1 MTKLNQ
7 IITKTSRKIYRKIRK
22 SKLYFPIMKKIY
34 TLMRTLL
41 PIDQKLVVLESNVGK
56 SIGDS
61 PKAIYDYLQEFDLDY
76 KYVWITNK
84 NNGELGDNTKQVSRL
99 GIKYYYYL
107 ARAKYWVNNQNFPT
121 YLVKRSGTIYLQTWH
136 GTPLKR
142 MQNDLDKIIGRNAT
156 YLERVN
162 HAVTYWDYL
171 VSPSSYATD
180 CFKSAFEFKKEVLEV
195 GYPRNDIFY
204 ENSESLKYL
213 SDRVKQNLGIAADK
227 RKIILYAPTFRD
239 DAINKFNLELD
250 LKMFM
255 AELADDYILLIRAH
269 VATAQHIN
277 IPKQYGLDVLNV
289 SYYPDIQELYL
300 ISDMC
305 ITDYSSVMFDFAHTK
320 KPLLFFTYDLSHYQE
335 TLRGFYIDFISEAP
349 GPLSSTTAELIADIK
364 RVESEPLSSK
374 YEEFYDK
381 YCSIEDGSSS
391 KQVAEKVFDKV
402 KTAKKKV
409 SLSNEQN
416 ILKKANFKFNNQ
428 VEIGQTETGFLIT
441 TELPTS
447 SILLRGSD
455 SEEEILFDQG
465 KLVIPFAKIGELL
478 KDENDILEVIS
489 NDRKSWPISN
499 ILQKGIIVG
508 ESEGQNYYLYETEKN
523 TLNIQMNKLPSSL
536 IFHKSHRVRSFNLNS
551 EQVTVSLEIIT
562 KYAPVTSFELES
574 KIRHTERK
582 LSYRG
587 EVTNYTKIADLFY
600 RNHVDCTFNLA
611 DILELNQQNQ
621 TAPYFI
627 PNFDFYFALQVKGYA
642 TSRQVERIITED
654 LVEEGLIF
662 SENRQGYLVIQSY
675 MEKNSRGLTL
685 KLIEVEN
692 VTFDKFIN
700 DLPDKKQAELVNSET
715 ELSHLF
721 FKYVDVK
728 ALEQVNKVEII
739 IGSDEKAFFIKSEID
754 FGELFLVAGSK
765 LLSIS
770 KNDLGY
776 YIPTTLIDQASK
788 KSGGLIKIVT
798 NNRQQLRVT
807 DAFKVMAENQCYLTN
822 NRHSYFIYRSVDNCI
837 RVSRDKAPSPKS
849 YYKNHELNEVTSQ
862 AGDMH
867 LNLTIR
873 TEVFPLASISGL
885 VKLRGN
891 QQRQVVLGTVTQMK
905 ELANGVF
912 EHQVNI
918 VLTADVM
925 KTVASELNQNYYSY
939 DIFDFFF
946 TFEVAEQPLTPTAFR
961 ISCPNLPKDTAVI
974 SNGPEEVMVIHC
986 YPTKNTEN
994 LSAKMTLINRE
1005 VNQYYVDYKDQ
1016 ASLVKNPK
1024 PIILVNEYPHKAQ
1037 DTGLAYFKYLVDNH
1051 QDSYESYYLISKESK
1066 DLGNLEG
1073 YFDNVVFYKTKE
1085 HVEVFVKADILA
1097 SSHGTNYATP
1107 VVDSY
1112 SKGLLAEKYKVF
1124 LQHGIL
1130 GVRNMAHLYRK
1141 DPENPFTNLFIT
1153 SSNREKEL
1161 VMRDF
1166 DYADE
1171 DVIVSGLSRFDVLFS
1186 RENQLESRGNK
1197 KILIMPSWRE
1207 KLDTKPKEV
1216 FIKSNFYER
1225 FDKLLNSKEF
1235 EELAKENNWEVSL
1248 YLHTNFQK
1256 FSSCFNSKFVTVV
1269 AEGDKTV
1276 QELLIESDL
1285 LITDYSSVGLD
1296 FALREKPIIYYQ
1308 FDTKINNT
1316 TEQLTTDFFP
1326 GEIKI
1331 SLAGVLD
1338 ELRYFASH
1346 PEMRSQHVAKLD
1358 NLYLHRDCNANNR
1371 IFAAMTAGLEK
1382 RNREIAKGN

>member
-1 MTKLNQ
+1 MNRLKRSLA
-7 IITKTSRKIYRKIRK
+7 KIYKKFRTGRYYT
-22 SKLYFPIMKKIY
+22 LIMKKIY
-34 TLMRTLL
+34 RLVQLLL
-41 PIDQKLVVLESNVGK
+41 PINKKLIVFESNVGK
-56 SIGDS
+56 GIGDS
-61 PKAIYDYLQEFDLDY
+61 PKAIYDYLQTLDLDY
-76 KYVWITNK
+76 HYVWISEK
-84 NNGELGDNTKQVSRL
+84 KVPAFGMNTKIVSRF
-99 GIKYYYYL
+99 GIQYYYYL
-107 ARAKYWVNNQNFPT
+107 ARANYWVNNQNFPT
-121 YLVKRSGTIYLQTWH
+121 DLVKRSGTTYLQTWH
-136 GTPLKR
+136 GTPLKK

-171 VSPSSYATD
+171 VSPSPYATK
-180 CFKSAFEFKKEVLEV
+180 CFRSAFDYQKEVLEV

-204 ENSESLKYL
+204 KSTVELESITTK
-213 SDRVKQNLGIAADK
+213 VKQRLGIADDN
-227 RKIILYAPTFRD
+227 RQVLLYAPTFRD
-239 DAINKFNLELD
+239 DALKSFQLELD
-250 LKMFM
+250 LKAFM

-269 VATAQHIN
+269 VATAQQIK
-277 IPKQYGLDVLNV
+277 IPKQYSLDVIDV
-289 SYYPDIQELYL
+289 SFYPDIQELYL
-300 ISDMC
+300 VSDMC

-320 KPLLFFTYDLSHYQE
+320 KPLLFFTYDLDHYQE
-335 TLRGFYIDFISEAP
+335 TLRGFYIDFVNEAP
-349 GPLSSTTAELIADIK
+349 GPLSRTTAELITDIK
-364 RVESEPLSSK
+364 RIATEPLSEK
-374 YEEFYDK
+374 YNDFYAK
-381 YCSIEDGSSS
+381 YCGIEDGTSS
-391 KQVAEKVFDKV
+391 KQVAEAVFAKV
-402 KTAKKKV
+402 KTAKKKTALEMEKQGLSESNLEENQKVELSHSATEFLLKTEAKGLMLKGKNYEENIPV
-409 SLSNEQN
+409 SNGCYRIAFTR
-416 ILKKANFKFNNQ
+416 IL
-428 VEIGQTETGFLIT
+428 
-441 TELPTS
+441 
-447 SILLRGSD
+447 
-455 SEEEILFDQG
+455 
-465 KLVIPFAKIGELL
+465 ELL
-478 KDENDILEVIS
+478 NDKEETIKIVTNEGTPWEMINIS
-489 NDRKSWPISN
+489 
-499 ILQKGIIVG
+499 QVGIMAV
-508 ESEGQNYYLYETEKN
+508 EYQGQECYLFETADNK
-523 TLNIQMNKLPSSL
+523 LAIQVNKLPSVMN
-536 IFHKSHRVRSFNLNS
+536 FHQNHRVREFKVNKD
-551 EQVTVSLEIIT
+551 QVTLQLEIIT
-562 KYAPVTSFELES
+562 KYAPVKVFELET
-574 KIRHTERK
+574 KIRHSQK
-582 LSYRG
+582 KQAYRG
-587 EVTNYTKIADLFY
+587 EVTSYTKVGRKSY
-600 RNHVDCTFNLA
+600 RNQVSCTFNLA

-627 PNFDFYFALQVKGYA
+627 PSFDFYFSMDVTGYETKRA
-642 TSRQVERIITED
+642 FQRIISED
-654 LVEEGLIF
+654 LIEEGVIF
-662 SENRQGYLVIQSY
+662 SEKRQGHLVIQSY
-675 MEKNSRGLTL
+675 AAQANQGLSI
-685 KLIEVEN
+685 KLIEVASK
-692 VTFDKFIN
+692 TFEKFLKE
-700 DLPDKKQAELVNSET
+700 LPAVSQDELKHSET
-715 ELSHLF
+715 ELSLLF
-721 FKYVDVK
+721 FDYIDIK
-728 ALEQVNKVEII
+728 ALEQVNKKELI
-739 IGSDEKAFFIKSEID
+739 IGSQDQGFFIKSATN
-754 FGELFLVAGSK
+754 FGQLFLEAGNK
-765 LLSIS
+765 LLPIE
-770 KNDLGY
+770 KNEFGY
-776 YIPTTLIDQASK
+776 YIPTTLIDQGSSK
-788 KSGGLIKIVT
+788 DGGLIKIVT

-807 DAFKVMAENQCYLTN
+807 DAFKVMAENQSYLTN
-822 NRHSYFIYRSVDNCI
+822 NKHSYFIYRSVDNCI

-849 YYKNHELNEVTSQ
+849 YYKNHELDEVTSQ

-873 TEVFPLASISGL
+873 TEVFPLASINGL

-891 QQRQVVLGTVTQMK
+891 QQRHEALGAVTQMK

-925 KTVASELNQNYYSY
+925 KAVASELNQNYYSY

-946 TFEVAEQPLTPTAFR
+946 TFEVAEQPLMPTAFR

-974 SNGPEEVMVIHC
+974 SNGEDEVMVIHC

-994 LSAKMTLINRE
+994 LSAKMTLINRD
-1005 VNQYYVDYKDQ
+1005 VNQYYIDYKDQ

-1051 QDSYESYYLISKESK
+1051 QDTYDSYYLISKESK

-1166 DYADE
+1166 DYTDE

-1186 RENQLESRGNK
+1186 RENQLESSGNK

-1207 KLDTKPKEV
+1207 NLDTKPKEV
-1216 FIKSNFYER
+1216 FKESIFYER

-1235 EELAKENNWEVSL
+1235 EELAKEKNWEVSL

-1308 FDTKINNT
+1308 FDAKINNT